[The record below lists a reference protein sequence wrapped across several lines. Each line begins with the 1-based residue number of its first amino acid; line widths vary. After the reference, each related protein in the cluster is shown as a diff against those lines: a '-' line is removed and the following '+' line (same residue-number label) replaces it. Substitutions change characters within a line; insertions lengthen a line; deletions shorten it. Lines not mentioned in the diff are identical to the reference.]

1 MVVLKTI
8 TEKKMQLNDLYGVV
22 LTFVLIGVILAVGL
36 TVLASL
42 RDTTAVT
49 GDAESAVNKT
59 IVAVP
64 ELPNN
69 WLLIIAVIVA
79 AAIVIGLIVNSFA
92 GQQR

>member
-1 MVVLKTI
+1 
-8 TEKKMQLNDLYGVV
+8 MQLNDLYGVV

-49 GDAESAVNKT
+49 GDAETAVNKT
-59 IVAVP
+59 ITAVS